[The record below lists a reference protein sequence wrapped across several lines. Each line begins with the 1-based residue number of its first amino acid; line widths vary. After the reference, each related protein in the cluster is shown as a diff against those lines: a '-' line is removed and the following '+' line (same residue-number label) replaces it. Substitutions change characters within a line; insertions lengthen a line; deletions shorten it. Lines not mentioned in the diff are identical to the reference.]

1 MKIHQDPPDKFSPQ
15 SFCSFLVDSPLY
27 DDRQSVRE
35 GDLEWG
41 TFHQIYRIGGKLV
54 AVGVLDFSELGLSS
68 VYCFYDPDLPHLSL
82 GKYTALREIEFV
94 KSHSLRYYFLGF
106 YIHTCPK
113 MSYKGDYKPAELLC
127 PTSLQWF
134 PLEKCK
140 NYLEE
145 FSFTPFEASLA
156 ARRREVETF
165 VKERIEHNKV
175 LIDANKKEY
184 FKDVGEASYLKELN
198 EKTVSDNDDDSEDD
212 SQEELL
218 RGVDDLMKEFRPQF
232 NAAIQ
237 TSLDDIQLCIAK
249 GKTVSFGAFTD
260 KYQDILRPMLEE
272 WMSVC
277 PPELLRKIQ
286 LNLYR
291 G

>member
-1 MKIHQDPPDKFSPQ
+1 M
-15 SFCSFLVDSPLY
+15 
-27 DDRQSVRE
+27 
-35 GDLEWG
+35 
-41 TFHQIYRIGGKLV
+41 
-54 AVGVLDFSELGLSS
+54 
-68 VYCFYDPDLPHLSL
+68 
-82 GKYTALREIEFV
+82 
-94 KSHSLRYYFLGF
+94 
-106 YIHTCPK
+106 
-113 MSYKGDYKPAELLC
+113 
-127 PTSLQWF
+127 
-134 PLEKCK
+134 
-140 NYLEE
+140 
-145 FSFTPFEASLA
+145 
-156 ARRREVETF
+156 
-165 VKERIEHNKV
+165 
-175 LIDANKKEY
+175 IDANKKEY

-232 NAAIQ
+232 NPGIQ

-249 GKTVSFGAFTD
+249 DKTVSFGAFTD